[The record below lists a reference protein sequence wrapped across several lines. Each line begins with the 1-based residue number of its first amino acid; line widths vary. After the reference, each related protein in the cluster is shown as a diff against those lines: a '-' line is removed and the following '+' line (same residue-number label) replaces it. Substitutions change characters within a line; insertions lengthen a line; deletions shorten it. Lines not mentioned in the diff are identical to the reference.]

1 MAKTVARPMYEEFA
15 DTPWIT
21 HNREMEDNAYGKLN
35 NALDNLYN
43 FNEDQYQAIADDYT
57 GAQWNDLNRG
67 YLQAMNQQAANERNR
82 LGTSGASSSLYNNN
96 TLQNS
101 YNDLATRLASTTA
114 SQYNNLINQEWNR
127 RLQNLNLYNN
137 LWGNA
142 GQTAYQHD
150 YNNWQI
156 RNTNKDRQ
164 WANDVEE
171 NNNTG
176 WNWFAKVNQ
185 GSLDGFSEGMKTG
198 NPWVALGAGIAGGIG
213 ASGTNQN
220 SSNLGSNLA
229 GSYTNLFNNLS
240 GNNTNGYSNY
250 VNNQNWLA
258 NSGIG
263 NYGLSTNNLTDTLS
277 NSNLYQAMVNR
288 GLI

>member
-1 MAKTVARPMYEEFA
+1 MAKTVARPMYEELA

-21 HNREMEDNAYGKLN
+21 QNREMENNAYGKLN

-82 LGTSGASSSLYNNN
+82 LGTSGASSSLYNTN

-171 NNNTG
+171 NNATG
-176 WNWFAKVNQ
+176 WNAVANVLNGTVQ
-185 GSLDGFSEGMKTG
+185 GAQAGSSFG
-198 NPWVALGAGIAGGIG
+198 PWGAAIGGVVGGLGAT
-213 ASGTNQN
+213 GTNQD
-220 SSNLGSNLA
+220 SSNLGSN
-229 GSYTNLFNNLS
+229 SMNLFNNLF
-240 GNNTNGYSNY
+240 GNNTNNYSSY
-250 VNNQNWLA
+250 ANNQNWLA
-258 NSGIG
+258 NSGVG

-277 NSNLYQAMVNR
+277 NSNLYQTMVNR
-288 GLI
+288 GLL

>member
-1 MAKTVARPMYEEFA
+1 MAKTVDRPMYEQFQ

-21 HNREMEDNAYGKLN
+21 HNREMENTAYGTLN

-43 FNEDQYQAIADDYT
+43 FNENQYQAIADAYT
-57 GAQWNDLNRG
+57 GAQWKDLNRG

-82 LGTSGASSSLYNNN
+82 LGTSGASSSLYNTN

-101 YNDLATRLASTTA
+101 YNDLAGRLASNTA

-137 LWGNA
+137 LWRNA
-142 GQTAYQHD
+142 GTTAHNID
-150 YNNWQI
+150 LANWDI
-156 RNTNKDRQ
+156 RNQNKDRQ
-164 WANDVEE
+164 WANDVDEH
-171 NNNTG
+171 NNTG
-176 WNWFAKVNQ
+176 WNAIANVLQ
-185 GSLDGFSEGMKTG
+185 GTVEGAQAG
-198 NPWVALGAGIAGGIG
+198 SAFGPWGAAIGGVVGGLGAT
-213 ASGTNQN
+213 GTNQN
-220 SSNLGSNLA
+220 SSNLGST
-229 GSYTNLFNNLS
+229 SMNLFNNLS
-240 GNNTNGYSNY
+240 GNSGNSYSNY

-263 NYGLSTNNLTDTLS
+263 DYGLSTNNLTDTLN

>member
-1 MAKTVARPMYEEFA
+1 MAKTVDRPMYEQFQ

-21 HNREMEDNAYGKLN
+21 HNREMENTAYGTLN

-43 FNEDQYQAIADDYT
+43 FNENQYQAIADAYT
-57 GAQWNDLNRG
+57 GAQWKDLNRG

-82 LGTSGASSSLYNNN
+82 LGTSGASSSLYNTN

-101 YNDLATRLASTTA
+101 YNDLAGRLASNTA

-137 LWGNA
+137 LWRNA
-142 GQTAYQHD
+142 GTTAHNID
-150 YNNWQI
+150 LANWDI
-156 RNTNKDRQ
+156 RNQNKDRQ
-164 WANDVEE
+164 WANDVDEH
-171 NNNTG
+171 NNTG
-176 WNWFAKVNQ
+176 WNAIANVLQ
-185 GSLDGFSEGMKTG
+185 GSVEGAQAG
-198 NPWVALGAGIAGGIG
+198 SSFGPWGAAIGGVVGGLGAT
-213 ASGTNQN
+213 GTNQN
-220 SSNLGSNLA
+220 SSNLGSTA
-229 GSYTNLFNNLS
+229 MNLFSNLS
-240 GNNTNGYSNY
+240 GNSSNNYSNY
-250 VNNQNWLA
+250 ANNQNWLA

>member
-1 MAKTVARPMYEEFA
+1 MAKTVDRPMYEEFQ

-21 HNREMEDNAYGKLN
+21 HNREMENTAYGTLN

-43 FNEDQYQAIADDYT
+43 FNENQYQAIADDYT
-57 GAQWNDLNRG
+57 GAQWKDLNRG

-82 LGTSGASSSLYNNN
+82 LGTSGSSSSLYNTN

-101 YNDLATRLASTTA
+101 YNDLASRLASTTA

-137 LWGNA
+137 LWRNA
-142 GQTAYQHD
+142 GTTAHNID
-150 YNNWQI
+150 LANWDI
-156 RNTNKDRQ
+156 RNQNKDRQ
-164 WANDVEE
+164 WANDIDKH
-171 NNNTG
+171 NNTG
-176 WNWFAKVNQ
+176 WNWFARINQ
-185 GSLDGFSEGMKTG
+185 GALDGFSEGMKTG
-198 NPWVALGAGIAGGIG
+198 NPWVGLGGAIAGTIG
-213 ASGTNQN
+213 ASGSNQT
-220 SSNLGSNLA
+220 SGNLGST
-229 GSYTNLFNNLS
+229 SMNLFSNLS
-240 GNNTNGYSNY
+240 GNTGNNYSNY
-250 VNNQNWLA
+250 VSNQNWLA

-263 NYGLSTNNLTDTLS
+263 NYGLSTNNLTDTLN

>member
-1 MAKTVARPMYEEFA
+1 MAKTVARPMYEELA

-21 HNREMEDNAYGKLN
+21 QNREMENNAYGKLN

-82 LGTSGASSSLYNNN
+82 LGTSGASSSLYNTN

-171 NNNTG
+171 NNATG
-176 WNWFAKVNQ
+176 WNAVANVLNGTVQ
-185 GSLDGFSEGMKTG
+185 GAQAGSSFG
-198 NPWVALGAGIAGGIG
+198 PWGAAIGGVVGGLGAT
-213 ASGTNQN
+213 GTNQD
-220 SSNLGSNLA
+220 SSNLGSN
-229 GSYTNLFNNLS
+229 SMNLFNNLF
-240 GNNTNGYSNY
+240 GNNTNNYSNY
-250 VNNQNWLA
+250 ANNQNWLA
-258 NSGIG
+258 NSGVG

-288 GLI
+288 GLL

>member
-1 MAKTVARPMYEEFA
+1 MAKTVDRPMYEEFK

-21 HNREMEDNAYGKLN
+21 HNREMENTAYGTLN

-43 FNEDQYQAIADDYT
+43 FNENQYQAIADDYT
-57 GAQWNDLNRG
+57 GSQWKDLNRG
-67 YLQAMNQQAANERNR
+67 YLQAMNQQASNERNR
-82 LGTSGASSSLYNNN
+82 LGTSGASSSLYNTN

-101 YNDLATRLASTTA
+101 YNDLASRLASTTA

-127 RLQNLNLYNN
+127 RLQNLNLYDN
-137 LWGNA
+137 LWRNA
-142 GQTAYQHD
+142 GTTAHNID
-150 YNNWQI
+150 LANWDI
-156 RNTNKDRQ
+156 RNQNKDRQ
-164 WANDVEE
+164 WANDVDA

-176 WNWFAKVNQ
+176 FNKVSSIAK
-185 GSLDGFSEGMKTG
+185 GALDGFGKGMMTG
-198 NPWVALGAGIAGGIG
+198 NIWGGIAGAVAGGVAG
-213 ASGTNQN
+213 AGTNQDG
-220 SSNLGSNLA
+220 SNLGST
-229 GSYTNLFNNLS
+229 SMNLFSNFAGNS
-240 GNNTNGYSNY
+240 GNNYSNY
-250 VNNQNWLA
+250 TNNQNWLA

>member
-35 NALDNLYN
+35 SALDNLYN

-82 LGTSGASSSLYNNN
+82 LGTSGASSSLYNTN

-127 RLQNLNLYNN
+127 RLQNLNIYNN

-142 GQTAYQHD
+142 GQTAYLHD

-171 NNNTG
+171 NNTTG
-176 WNWFAKVNQ
+176 WNSVANVLNGVVEGAQ
-185 GSLDGFSEGMKTG
+185 AGSSFG
-198 NPWVALGAGIAGGIG
+198 PWGAAIGGVVGGLGAT
-213 ASGTNQN
+213 GTNQN
-220 SSNLGSNLA
+220 SSNLGSN
-229 GSYTNLFNNLS
+229 SMNLFSSLS
-240 GNNTNGYSNY
+240 RNNTNGYSNY
-250 VNNQNWLA
+250 ANNQNWLA
-258 NSGIG
+258 NSGVG

>member
-82 LGTSGASSSLYNNN
+82 LGTSGASSSLYNTN

-171 NNNTG
+171 NNATG
-176 WNWFAKVNQ
+176 WNAVANVLKGTVEGAQ
-185 GSLDGFSEGMKTG
+185 AGSSFG
-198 NPWVALGAGIAGGIG
+198 PWGAAIGGVVGGLGAT
-213 ASGTNQN
+213 GTNQN
-220 SSNLGSNLA
+220 SSNLGSN
-229 GSYTNLFNNLS
+229 SMNLFNNLS
-240 GNNTNGYSNY
+240 GNNTNSYSNY
-250 VNNQNWLA
+250 ANNQNWLA

-263 NYGLSTNNLTDTLS
+263 NYGLSTNDLTDTLS